1 MKRLGVVG
9 WPIAHSLSPG
19 MHAAG
24 FAARGMSARYDAL
37 AVPPEHLARQ
47 IALCLEDGYV
57 GLNVTR
63 PHKEAVLA
71 ACREVSPAAA
81 DIGAANTL
89 VRLDGGWRAEN
100 TDGDGFMMT
109 LGAPVERALVLGSG
123 GAARAVAHALAA
135 SGTRVLIAARSAT
148 SRDAVCQALGLIAV
162 DWANRHEA
170 LDGVDLVVNATPIGQ
185 NDGASPLESLDG
197 TARGTLVY
205 DLVYAPPVT
214 PLLEAARRRGLRVR
228 GGLGMLAA
236 QGALSWRPWFGETGP
251 VDVFLAYLESRVK
264 EGGV

>member
-1 MKRLGVVG
+1 MKRIGVLG

-24 FAARGMSARYDAL
+24 FAARSMSARYDAL
-37 AVPPEHLARQ
+37 AVTPDRLSSELA
-47 IALCLEDGYV
+47 ACLEDGYV

-81 DIGAANTL
+81 AIGAANTL
-89 VRLDGGWRAEN
+89 VRVDGGWRAEN

-109 LGAPVERALVLGSG
+109 LDAPVGRALVLGSG
-123 GAARAVAHALAA
+123 GAARAVGRALAA
-135 SGTRVLIAARSAT
+135 SGTRVLLAARREA
-148 SRDAVCQALGLIAV
+148 SRKAVCQALGLIAV
-162 DWANRHEA
+162 DWAARHEA
-170 LDGVDLVVNATPIGQ
+170 LGGVDLVVNATPIGQ
-185 NDGASPLESLDG
+185 NDGASPLESLD
-197 TARGTLVY
+197 AAHEGTLVY

-214 PLLEAARRRGLRVR
+214 PLLEAARRRGLAVR

-264 EGGV
+264 EGGA